1 MCVCVCVCVCSINH
15 SVRIWLQISGLTP
28 ANWSRM
34 SFYTRNSMHPKIG
47 EEDSRRRLEWTSHPL
62 EECRRTGPPRML
74 GLLPW
79 SGTRDTEQPL
89 WDQTALYVMSAVK
102 RCISARWELDS
113 DSTAAA
119 EDLVLTTLLGSKAVA
134 LSPCLTQDPGPL
146 QKQCRQRSWG
156 IWSLLSVLGGSQW
169 RVKQSWVRTTS
180 TAAPEKVTK
189 NTQCLS
195 GARKSE
201 RSRLAGWDVLW

>member
-1 MCVCVCVCVCSINH
+1 MCVCVCVCMCSMKH
-15 SVRIWLQISGLTP
+15 LVRIWLQISGLTP

-89 WDQTALYVMSAVK
+89 WDQTALYVMSADKTMHLSQV
-102 RCISARWELDS
+102 RA
-113 DSTAAA
+113 
-119 EDLVLTTLLGSKAVA
+119 GSQ
-134 LSPCLTQDPGPL
+134 LYCCCRRPSPHYCAWHQSSSPVSLPDTRTGVTRESGEYGHYSL
-146 QKQCRQRSWG
+146 SWG
-156 IWSLLSVLGGSQW
+156 VHSRGWSRTEWGPPPQLLQ
-169 RVKQSWVRTTS
+169 
-180 TAAPEKVTK
+180 
-189 NTQCLS
+189 
-195 GARKSE
+195 RK
-201 RSRLAGWDVLW
+201 